1 MTTLEMKNAFLIS
14 YNAIASNSAPGLD
27 DFEISHY
34 LTTAQLEIVKNYY
47 DPLSNRKQKGFE
59 ATEKRRRDLNQLIKD
74 YKTTDVISNSFNI
87 NSEAKFYIV
96 PDDLFLIV
104 NETAKIISEDCNNN
118 TFLKNIKAIS
128 YDEYNIQN
136 NNPFEKPDKQIAWR
150 LDLANINN
158 VKVVE
163 IISPYNILGSL
174 EYQIRYIKYPK
185 PIIIT
190 NLNNAFPSDNLTI
203 DGIFTE
209 TPCELN
215 TEICREILDRA
226 VLLALA
232 DYRPQNLQVKV
243 QMNQTNE

>member
-1 MTTLEMKNAFLIS
+1 MTNQELKNEFLIS
-14 YNAIASNSAPGLD
+14 YNAIASNSAPGID
-27 DFEISHY
+27 DFELSVY
-34 LTTAQLEIVKNYY
+34 LTRAQLEIVKNYY

-59 ATEKRRRDLNQLIKD
+59 TTEKRRRDLNQLIKD
-74 YKTTDVISNSFNI
+74 YKTITTISNSFNI
-87 NSEAKFYIV
+87 DPEAKFYTV

-104 NETAKIISEDCNNN
+104 NEKAKVISEDCYNNK
-118 TFLKNIKAIS
+118 TLTIKPMS
-128 YDEYNIQN
+128 YDEYNIQS
-136 NNPFEKPDKQIAWR
+136 NNPFEKPNEKVAWR
-150 LDLANINN
+150 LDLSNIND

-190 NLNNAFPSDNLTI
+190 NLNTSFPSDNLTI
-203 DGIFTE
+203 DGVFVE

-226 VLLALA
+226 VMLALA
-232 DYRPQNLQVKV
+232 DYRPQNLQVKA
-243 QMNQTNE
+243 QMSQTNE

>member
-232 DYRPQNLQVKV
+232 DYRPQNLQVRA